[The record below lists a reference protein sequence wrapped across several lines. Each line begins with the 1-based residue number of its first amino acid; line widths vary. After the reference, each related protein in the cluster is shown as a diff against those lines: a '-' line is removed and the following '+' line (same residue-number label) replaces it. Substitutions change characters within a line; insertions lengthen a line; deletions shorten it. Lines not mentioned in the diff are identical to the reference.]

1 MKDFSKGPARGS
13 FFADKMKPKKSYAQ
27 ASLSELWTLSYPLII
42 TMAAQVV
49 MQFADRMFLSWYS
62 HETLAACV
70 PAGAL
75 ALTFASLFMGVAG
88 YTGVFISQYYAKK
101 KFASVTISLW
111 QGVLVAVISSV
122 VLAGLT
128 PVGNALIRAF
138 HHSPEVTA
146 LEINYFTILNLF
158 AGLVVVNNALSS
170 FFSGRGQTKIPM
182 YAALIGNTIN
192 IILGYVMIFGK
203 LGFPQMGISGAGWST
218 VLGSLSITLIYIG
231 LLLGARIRKEYRIT
245 QLAGFYKPVF
255 SRLLRFGIPNGFGF
269 LMDIM
274 SFTLFTFMVG
284 HIDVVSLEASNV
296 VMSMQPV
303 VFMLVLGLG
312 IGIQILVS
320 KYQGLK
326 RPDLSVQVV
335 KNACKIGYTYAV
347 SVGLI
352 FFFLTPFF
360 VGLFISPESVNS
372 AEIAAKTYPLM
383 RLMSFFVVGDAT
395 YLIFGE
401 ALRGA
406 GDTKFYMTVMLTC
419 AWGLLIPGTWLIVY
433 VWKMSVVWVWAWLTF
448 YAWLTALLMG
458 VRFLQGK
465 WKKIEITGA

>member
-1 MKDFSKGPARGS
+1 MGR
-13 FFADKMKPKKSYAQ
+13 KKTGQQ
-27 ASLSELWTLSYPLII
+27 ASLKELWVLSYPLII

-49 MQFADRMFLSWYS
+49 MQFADRMFLAWHS
-62 HETLAACV
+62 HEALAACV

-75 ALTFASLFMGVAG
+75 AMTFASLFMGLAS
-88 YTGVFISQYYAKK
+88 YTSVFISQYYAKK

-111 QGVLVAVISSV
+111 QGVLVAVVSSV
-122 VLAGLT
+122 ILAGLT
-128 PVGNALIRAF
+128 PVGNWLIRAF
-138 HHSPEVTA
+138 NHGAEVTA
-146 LEINYFTILNLF
+146 LEIKYFTILNVF
-158 AGLVVVNNALSS
+158 AGIAVINNALSS
-170 FFSGRGQTKIPM
+170 FFSGRGKTKIPM
-182 YAALIGNTIN
+182 YVALVGNIVN
-192 IILGYVMIFGK
+192 IVLDYVMIFGK
-203 LGFPQMGISGAGWST
+203 FGFAEMGIAGAAWAT
-218 VLGSLSITLIYIG
+218 VLGALSMTLMYSG
-231 LLLGARIRKEYRIT
+231 LILGGRIRKDFRIT

-255 SRLLRFGIPNGFGF
+255 SRLLRFGVPNGFGF

-284 HIDVVSLEASNV
+284 HIDVISLEASNV

-303 VFMLVLGLG
+303 VFMVVLGLG

-326 RPDLSVQVV
+326 RPDLSVRVV
-335 KNACKIGYTYAV
+335 KNACKIGYAYAV

-352 FFFLTPFF
+352 FFCLTPFF
-360 VGLFISPESVNS
+360 VGLFIPQTSENA

-433 VWKMSVVWVWAWLTF
+433 VWQLPVFWVWSWLTF
-448 YAWLTALLMG
+448 YAWLTALLMAW
-458 VRFLQGK
+458 RFWQGK
-465 WKKIEITGA
+465 WKTIEVTK

>member
-1 MKDFSKGPARGS
+1 MKRKQPCE
-13 FFADKMKPKKSYAQ
+13 Q
-27 ASLSELWTLSYPLII
+27 ASLKELWLLSYPLII

-49 MQFADRMFLSWYS
+49 MQFADRMFLAWHS
-62 HETLAACV
+62 HEALAACV

-75 ALTFASLFMGVAG
+75 ALTFASMFMGVAS
-88 YTGVFISQYYAKK
+88 YTSVFVSQYHAKK

-111 QGVLVAVISSV
+111 QGVLIAVISSA

-128 PVGNALIRAF
+128 PVGNILIRAF
-138 HHSPEVTA
+138 NHGAEVTA
-146 LEINYFTILNLF
+146 LEIKYFTILNLF
-158 AGLVVVNNALSS
+158 AGLVVINNALSS

-182 YAALIGNTIN
+182 YTALIGNAIN
-192 IILGYVMIFGK
+192 IVFGYVMIFGK

-218 VLGSLSITLIYIG
+218 VLGALSMTLIYTG
-231 LLLGARIRKEYRIT
+231 LILGARVRKEYRIT

-255 SRLLRFGIPNGFGF
+255 SRLLRFGVPNGFGF

-303 VFMLVLGLG
+303 VFMVVLGLG

-326 RPDLSVQVV
+326 RPDLSARVV
-335 KNACKIGYTYAV
+335 KNACKIGYGYAV
-347 SVGLI
+347 SVGCI
-352 FFFLTPFF
+352 FFFLTPLF
-360 VGLFISPESVNS
+360 VGLFIPSTSSNAV
-372 AEIAAKTYPLM
+372 EIAAKTYPLM

-419 AWGLLIPGTWLIVY
+419 AWGLLIPGTWLIIY
-433 VWKMSVVWVWAWLTF
+433 VWQLSVFWVWSWLTF
-448 YAWLTALLMG
+448 YAWLTALLMMW
-458 VRFLQGK
+458 RFARGK
-465 WKKIEITGA
+465 WKNIEITGA